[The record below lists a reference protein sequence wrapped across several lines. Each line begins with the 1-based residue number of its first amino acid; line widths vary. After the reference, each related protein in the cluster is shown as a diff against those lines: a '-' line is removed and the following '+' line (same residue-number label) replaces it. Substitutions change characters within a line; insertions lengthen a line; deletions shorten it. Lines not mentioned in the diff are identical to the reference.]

1 MIEMSY
7 IKHNDMFLSSWI
19 Y

>member
-7 IKHNDMFLSSWI
+7 LR
-19 Y
+19 